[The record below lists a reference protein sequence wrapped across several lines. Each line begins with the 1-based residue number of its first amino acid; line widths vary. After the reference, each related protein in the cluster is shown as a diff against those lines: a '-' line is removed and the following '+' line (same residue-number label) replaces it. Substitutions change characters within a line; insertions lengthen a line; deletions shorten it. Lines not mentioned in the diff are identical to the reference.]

1 MSGLNVDISIIVPV
15 YNVEKYIGR
24 CLDSILS
31 QEFSGT
37 FEVIAVDDGSTDSS
51 LNILKEY
58 KVQDIR
64 LKVIEHVTN
73 RKLSIARA
81 TGMKASNGVYLMH
94 VDSDDWLLP
103 NALERLYSK
112 CMEIDADIL
121 VFNYIKENEFGARKY
136 IREIKQE
143 ILSENKLEVQR
154 YFYGASWSKIV
165 KKSLTDNLT
174 SGTIGVNMTEDLLY
188 ATEILLKAQKI
199 CLIPE
204 FYYVYFDNSQSLT
217 NLNKSLPYIQN
228 QVVILSQ
235 LQNIIQRYNAD
246 LKFSNNVLNYFEK
259 WIYLELAK
267 LHFWYKGDLDNG
279 DFILQEFSQFTIFT
293 PRIKRLRMSLTNR
306 FICLLEVASCFN
318 LRIVFGILKNSYRK
332 N

>member
-15 YNVEKYIGR
+15 YNVEKYVGR
-24 CLDSILS
+24 CLDSILN
-31 QEFSGT
+31 QKFSGT

-51 LNILKEY
+51 LNVLKEY
-58 KVQDIR
+58 QVKDVR
-64 LKVIEHVTN
+64 LKVIEHMTN
-73 RKLSIARA
+73 KKLSIARA

-103 NALERLYSK
+103 NALERLYAK
-112 CMEIDADIL
+112 CIESDADIL
-121 VFNYIKENEFGARKY
+121 VFNYIKENESGARKY
-136 IREIKQE
+136 IWEIKQE

-154 YFYGASWSKIV
+154 CFYGASWSKIV

-199 CLIPE
+199 CLTPE
-204 FYYVYFDNSQSLT
+204 FYYVYFDNSKSLT
-217 NLNKSLPYIQN
+217 NSNKSLPYIQN

-235 LQNIIQRYNAD
+235 LQNIIKRYNAD
-246 LKFSNNVLNYFEK
+246 LKFSNNVVNYFEK

-267 LHFWYKGDLDNG
+267 LHFWYNRDLDNG
-279 DFILQEFSQFTIFT
+279 DFILQEFSQFSIFT

-318 LRIVFGILKNSYRK
+318 LRIVLGILKNSYRK